1 MSNFLMGSIALALI
15 LKAEYGL
22 IYLSIKNKI
31 CITMINMNTNLIL
44 VCALITDR
52 FWRLIL

>member
-1 MSNFLMGSIALALI
+1 MGSIALALI